1 MRPREADTPCR
12 VLYVNHVGEV
22 SGAEMS
28 LLTLLSHLQTDEFE
42 PIAAA
47 PRQGPLHALL
57 DKLNITTQHL
67 APLRLHKTRNP
78 LALAGQAGALM
89 VRRIQLGRII
99 QRTHP
104 DIIHANSLTAAVSA
118 TTWSIGMPPVVFHA
132 RDITFPER
140 AIQWASS
147 GAEAIIAIS
156 ESVKKA
162 VVEVAP
168 EAADKIEV
176 IYNGIDREQF
186 RPQKPRG
193 ATRQMLRLE
202 DDELLVGN
210 VGQLVPWKRQDMFL
224 DTAAVIASQFPQARF
239 IMVGAD
245 MFGEHGDY
253 VASLRTKAEELGLAK
268 AVIWAGYRDDVAD
281 LMAAMDVMVH
291 TAEVEPLGRVILE
304 ALCVGTPCV
313 AVNANGPA
321 EIIEH
326 LESGMLAEADAQSLA
341 DAAIAVLSKP
351 RLAEALA
358 EGGKARV
365 AQDFGAEQMA
375 RSTEQLYLR
384 VRSRKLSRR
393 WPI

>member
-1 MRPREADTPCR
+1 MRPPEADTPCR

-22 SGAEMS
+22 SGGEMS
-28 LLTLLSHLQTDEFE
+28 LLTLLSHLQTQEFE

-57 DKLNITTQHL
+57 DKLNITTQHIP
-67 APLRLHKTRNP
+67 PLRLRKTRNP

-89 VRRIQLGRII
+89 LRRIQLGGII
-99 QRTHP
+99 QRMRP
-104 DIIHANSLTAAVSA
+104 DIVHANSLTAAVSA
-118 TTWSIGMPPVVFHA
+118 TTWSVGMPPVVCHA
-132 RDITFPER
+132 RDLSFPKR
-140 AIQWASS
+140 AMQWASS

-176 IYNGIDREQF
+176 IYNGIDEEQF
-186 RPQKPRG
+186 RPQKAR
-193 ATRQMLRLE
+193 AAVRQMLRLE
-202 DDELLVGN
+202 EDELLVGN

-224 DTAAVIASQFPQARF
+224 DTAALIASKLPRARF
-239 IMVGAD
+239 VIVGAD
-245 MFGEHGDY
+245 MFGEHLDY
-253 VASLRTKAEELGLAK
+253 VASLRAKARELGLGK

-281 LMAAMDVMVH
+281 LMAAMDAMVH

-321 EIIEH
+321 EIIEN

-341 DAAIAVLSKP
+341 DAAVSVLSKP

-365 AQDFGAEQMA
+365 AENFSAEQMA
-375 RSTEQLYLR
+375 RRTEQLYLR
-384 VRSRKLSRR
+384 LRSQKLPRR